1 MLGHKGTAVRSH
13 RLNHIQRKLV
23 AEFSKSLLQGVGQL
37 PSAVEQFEYAI
48 HYRRAI
54 TDDEWKGLPE
64 AWCAIP
70 AVHQAGRGLVL
81 EENT

>member
-1 MLGHKGTAVRSH
+1 MTVEEVSPSTRRVMVRAA
-13 RLNHIQRKLV
+13 K
-23 AEFSKSLLQGVGQL
+23 ELLAGVGQL
-37 PSAVEQFEYAI
+37 PSAVEQFTLAI

-54 TDDEWKGLPE
+54 TDEEWRGLPA

-70 AVHQAGRGLVL
+70 AIHEAGRGLIL